1 MENVELKGGYI
12 SFSRPGTYAYEDT
25 VSKSNIGAQS
35 PLPSVLFSVTI
46 TLRGKGGEAGLPY
59 TFTFVQCRPGP
70 PDRLVLKEPL
80 NKRKCKEKTA
90 TKL

>member
-12 SFSRPGTYAYEDT
+12 SFSRPGTYAYQDT

-46 TLRGKGGEAGLPY
+46 TLREKGGREKAYRILLRTYSADLG
-59 TFTFVQCRPGP
+59 RPT
-70 PDRLVLKEPL
+70 DLS
-80 NKRKCKEKTA
+80 
-90 TKL
+90 